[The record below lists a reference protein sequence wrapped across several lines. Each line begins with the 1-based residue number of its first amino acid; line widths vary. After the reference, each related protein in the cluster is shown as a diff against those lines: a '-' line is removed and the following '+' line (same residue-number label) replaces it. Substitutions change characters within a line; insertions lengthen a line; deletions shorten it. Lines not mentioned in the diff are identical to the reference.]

1 MYTEMC
7 LSLSLSLSL
16 QQGANTECLK
26 ALIAFGA
33 DVNPLNEHGLTPLD
47 LALMS
52 NPSGETV

>member
-1 MYTEMC
+1 MYTETR
-7 LSLSLSLSL
+7 LSLSL